1 MQQRR
6 RRRRR
11 ITVAAEM
18 PETTI
23 VSLGYSI
30 GGVVVMGVFLLCGT
44 LTAGRLFPRFP
55 HLPLLPHLY
64 LYYIIYHTRHQLVL
78 LFNRNLGTG
87 IPPPPSLTPPGVC
100 LRMAK
105 SSRRKE
111 GGRRQPKKLYP
122 SIQPPLPPPS
132 SNSLRRRVERRS
144 IFFFFHA
151 KAKHHHQ
158 SQLRM
163 RVATVRGKDGKVH
176 PARQK
181 IQEEKEEKSVS
192 PTRNRTLISGR
203 RPSPALLFFS
213 YICGRVAWLGTSAP
227 PPRGI
232 NIRRQKQERA
242 RSVWQRCDIIIIKSK
257 PYIYISLLDVVFFSD
272 DYYIIIQRLGQRARP
287 FRCRRHSAHHVIL
300 LWSVS
305 SGRHTHCVYYYH
317 RPPSLAAS
325 VQPPQTSTGNR
336 GSKRERNKSKLDPF
350 PRSV

>member
-144 IFFFFHA
+144 IFFFFFHA

-213 YICGRVAWLGTSAP
+213 YICGRVA
-227 PPRGI
+227 
-232 NIRRQKQERA
+232 
-242 RSVWQRCDIIIIKSK
+242 
-257 PYIYISLLDVVFFSD
+257 
-272 DYYIIIQRLGQRARP
+272 
-287 FRCRRHSAHHVIL
+287 
-300 LWSVS
+300 
-305 SGRHTHCVYYYH
+305 
-317 RPPSLAAS
+317 
-325 VQPPQTSTGNR
+325 
-336 GSKRERNKSKLDPF
+336 
-350 PRSV
+350 